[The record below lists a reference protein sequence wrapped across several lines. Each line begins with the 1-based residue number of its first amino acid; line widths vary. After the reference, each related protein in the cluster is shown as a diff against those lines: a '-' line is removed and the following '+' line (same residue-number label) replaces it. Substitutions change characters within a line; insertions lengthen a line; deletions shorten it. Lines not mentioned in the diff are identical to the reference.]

1 MTHTSAAAVTPEQIA
16 ARIERLPLSP
26 WHLRLRVIM
35 GIALFFDAFDAL
47 AIAYVLPVLIGL
59 WKLAPSQI
67 GLLISA
73 GFAGQ
78 LVGAIFFGWLAERIG
93 RIPGAIWTIAIFSVF
108 SIVCAFSWSFGS
120 MLVFR
125 FIQGL
130 GLGGEVPIAAAYI
143 GEIAKADR
151 RGRFF
156 LLYQVVFAVG
166 LAAVAVA
173 ATWIVPHLGWQ
184 WMFYVGAVPAV
195 VALILRRTLPESPR
209 WLASRGRLDEADRT
223 LRAIENEVSKTSG
236 QALPALPGDVP
247 PVSPSRARWAE
258 LFSSTYARRTFA
270 VWVMWFCSYLVTYG
284 IAGWLPAVYRT
295 VFKLPV
301 QQALQYTMVTPMV
314 GVVAALACAYF
325 IDFTGRKAW
334 FAAAFL
340 LGSIPL
346 FVLSLGASGSAF
358 NVMVLST
365 LSWFFI
371 TTISLGLYLYSAEI
385 YPTRMRALGTGAGT
399 AWLRLASII
408 GPFVVGMILPAGGL
422 GGVFLMF
429 AIASLL
435 GGVVTVLFGM
445 ETRGRILEQLSP

>member
-1 MTHTSAAAVTPEQIA
+1 MSSAVTQEQIA

-26 WHLRLRVIM
+26 WHLKLRVIM

-47 AIAYVLPVLIGL
+47 AIAYVLPVLIGM
-59 WKLAPSQI
+59 WKLAPGQI

-93 RIPGAIWTIAIFSVF
+93 RIPAAIWTIGIFSVF
-108 SIVCAFSWSFGS
+108 SIVCAFAWSYPS
-120 MLVFR
+120 MLAFR

-173 ATWIVPHLGWQ
+173 ATWVVPHLGWQ
-184 WMFYVGAVPAV
+184 WMFYIGAVPAV
-195 VALILRRTLPESPR
+195 IALILRRMLPESPR
-209 WLASRGRLDEADRT
+209 WLASRGRLAEADST
-223 LRAIENEVSKTSG
+223 LRSIEEEVARTSG
-236 QALPALPGDVP
+236 KALPPLPATIP
-247 PVSPSRARWAE
+247 PISRERAKWAE

-270 VWVMWFCSYLVTYG
+270 VWVMWFCAYLATYG
-284 IAGWLPAVYRT
+284 IAGWLPTVYRT

-301 QQALQYTMVTPMV
+301 QQSLQYTMVTPVV
-314 GVVAALACAYF
+314 GVIAALACAYF
-325 IDFTGRKAW
+325 IDWTGRKAW
-334 FAAAFL
+334 FGAAFL
-340 LGSIPL
+340 LGAIPL
-346 FVLSLGASGSAF
+346 FVLAFGTATSAY
-358 NVMVLST
+358 NVMILST

-385 YPTRMRALGTGAGT
+385 YPTRVRALGTGTGT
-399 AWLRLASII
+399 AWLRFASII

-429 AIASLL
+429 AIAALV
-435 GGVVTVLFGM
+435 GGIVTLVFGM
-445 ETRGRILEQLSP
+445 ETRGRVLEELSP